1 MSGITSGTGIFSG
14 INSAQLI
21 QQLLQIEARP
31 QQLAQQRAVQIQAQ
45 QAVFLDLASKV
56 TAFKSLAATFKTS
69 KVFQSLAANS
79 SNQDVLTATADTT
92 ASPGS
97 YQFIVDRLV
106 STQQFLS
113 RGFANRDSAAIGMTS
128 MTVESARGRLDKDIA
143 LSDLNGGEGI
153 TRGRIIITASTG
165 SPVTVDLSRSAT
177 INDVLESING
187 SGASV
192 TASVRDGKLVI
203 KDTAGGVVRVDN
215 GTGSTTAAQL
225 GIAGV
230 GSGVTGELVGSTIY
244 HLGEATA
251 LSVFNDGNGVDVKAA
266 TGVGAF
272 NFKINIDRGSGSTE
286 VRVNLGDIYLPPPA
300 DPNVVAEGAVTTV
313 GGAIERMNDALEAA
327 GFNDVNARISSD
339 GTRLEIVD
347 SNGPTSTITVTEN
360 TGTTAKDLGLLGTTS
375 TSTLTG
381 SKVLAGMNSSL
392 LASLNGGSG
401 IAGDGALSFTARDGT
416 SFNLTIDTGASLD
429 SVMRQIETA
438 SGTGVNGQKRVSVT
452 LNSKGTGL
460 TITDN
465 TGLTASNLIITG
477 TSGSDTAASLGISTG
492 ATGVASASVDG
503 TNLQKRYLGRATLLS
518 AMDNGKGVGTGKFR
532 ITDSTGATAL
542 VELFATD
549 KTLGDVIDK
558 INSRGLAITARV
570 NANGDGLEIIE
581 NSGTNGSTKL
591 KVVDESGSA
600 AKSLNI
606 LGEATGTGAANKLN
620 GSYERT
626 ITFAATDT
634 LQQVVTKINAARG
647 GVSAS
652 IIRDGNGSAPY
663 KLAFSAEATG
673 TAGRMILDAGT
684 FDLGLASIDQ
694 GMDARVFFGS
704 SDPARGILIT
714 SSSNTLDNVVSGV
727 RIDLRATSATPV
739 QLTISRDMATVETK
753 IDEFLASFNE
763 MIDRI
768 DAQSKY
774 DAKTKK
780 AGILLGDSTAQTM
793 RREMYRVVQSKTI
806 GNVGRYDDLAD
817 VGITVGR
824 DGDLTVNKT
833 RLRAAI
839 SEDPAA
845 VDALFNAKTLKVPDT
860 SNPNA
865 PTPREEYTELG
876 ILGQI
881 DNVTKRY
888 ENSTDGVLVLKR
900 KTLEALQ
907 TSLSK
912 RIEEFDVR
920 LEARRVIL
928 TRQFT
933 AMEQTIGNLQ
943 SQQGFLSSIG

>member
-31 QQLAQQRAVQIQAQ
+31 QQLAQQRAVQVQAQ

-56 TAFKSLAATFKTS
+56 TSFKSLAATFKTS
-69 KVFQSLAANS
+69 KVFQSLAAAS

-106 STQQFLS
+106 STQQYLS

-153 TRGRIIITASTG
+153 TRGRIVITASTG

-187 SGASV
+187 SGAAV
-192 TASVRDGKLVI
+192 TASVRDGKLVV

-215 GTGSTTAAQL
+215 GTGSTTATQL

-244 HLGEATA
+244 HLGDATA

-266 TGVGAF
+266 TGVGAY

-286 VRVNLGDIYLPPPA
+286 VRVNLGDIYS
-300 DPNVVAEGAVTTV
+300 DSTTITEGAVTTV
-313 GGAIERMNDALEAA
+313 AGAIDRMNDALEAA
-327 GFNDVNARISSD
+327 GFNDVNAQISSD
-339 GTRLEIVD
+339 GTRLELVD
-347 SNGPTSTITVTEN
+347 SNGPTTTITVAEN

-381 SKVLAGMNSSL
+381 KKVLAGMNSTL

-401 IAGDGALSFTARDGT
+401 ITGDGVLNFTMRSGT
-416 SFNLTIDTGASLD
+416 TFNVTIDTAASLD
-429 SVMRQIETA
+429 SVIRQIEDA
-438 SGTGVNGQKRVSVT
+438 SRATPTGPNRVSVT
-452 LNSKGTGL
+452 LNAKGTGL
-460 TITDN
+460 TVTDN
-465 TGLTASNLIITG
+465 TGSTTSNLIITG
-477 TSGSDTAASLGISTG
+477 TSGSDTATSLGISTG
-492 ATGVASASVDG
+492 ASGVASTTVDG
-503 TNLQKRYLGRATLLS
+503 TNLQKRYLGRATLLTD
-518 AMDNGKGVGTGKFR
+518 MDNGKGVGTGRFR

-558 INSRGLAITARV
+558 INSRGLAITARI

-606 LGEATGTGAANKLN
+606 LGEATGTGASNKLN

-673 TAGRMILDAGT
+673 SAGRMILDAGS
-684 FDLGLASIDQ
+684 FDLGLTSIDQ

-704 SDPARGILIT
+704 SDPARGILVT

-727 RIDLRATSATPV
+727 RIDLKATSATPV
-739 QLTISRDMATVETK
+739 QLTISRDSATVEAK

-774 DAKTKK
+774 DTKTKK
-780 AGILLGDSTAQTM
+780 AGILLGDSTAQTL
-793 RREMYRVVQSKTI
+793 RREMYRVVQAKTI

-817 VGITVGR
+817 VGISVGR

-839 SEDPAA
+839 AEDPAA
-845 VDALFNAKTLKVPDT
+845 VDALFNAKTLRERDT
-860 SNPNA
+860 TNPNA
-865 PTPREEYTELG
+865 PATPDEYTQLG

-907 TSLSK
+907 TSLQK
-912 RIEEFDVR
+912 RIDDFDIR

-928 TRQFT
+928 SRQFT
-933 AMEQTIGNLQ
+933 SMEQTIGNLQ
-943 SQQGFLSSIG
+943 SQQGFLSSLG

>member
-31 QQLAQQRAVQIQAQ
+31 QQLAQQRAVQVQSQ

-56 TAFKSLAATFKTS
+56 TNFKSLAAAFKTA
-69 KVFQSLAANS
+69 KVFQSLSAAS
-79 SNQDVLTATADTT
+79 SNQDALTATADTT
-92 ASPGS
+92 ATPGS

-106 STQQFLS
+106 STQQFLT
-113 RGFANRDSAAIGMTS
+113 RGFANKDSAAIGMTS

-143 LSDLNGGEGI
+143 LADLNGGEGV
-153 TRGRIIITASTG
+153 TRGRIVITASTG

-177 INDVLESING
+177 VNDVLESING
-187 SGASV
+187 SGAAV

-215 GTGSTTAAQL
+215 GTGSTTATQL
-225 GIAGV
+225 GIAGS
-230 GSGVTGELVGSTIY
+230 GSGVTGELVGSTVY
-244 HLGEATA
+244 KLGDGTA
-251 LSVFNDGNGVDVKAA
+251 LSVFNDGNGVDVKGP
-266 TGVGAF
+266 TGVDAY
-272 NFKINIDRGSGSTE
+272 NFKLTIDRGSGPTE
-286 VRVNLGDIYLPPPA
+286 VRVNLGDVYLLA
-300 DPNVVAEGAVTTV
+300 NPNVVAEGAVTTV
-313 GGAIERMNDALEAA
+313 GGAIKRMNDALEAA
-327 GFNDVNARISSD
+327 GFNDVNAQISSD
-339 GTRLEIVD
+339 GTRLELID
-347 SNGPTSTITVTEN
+347 SNGPTTTITVAEN
-360 TGTTAKDLGLLGTTS
+360 TGTTAKDLGLIGTTS
-375 TSTLTG
+375 TSTITG
-381 SKVLAGMNSSL
+381 KKVLAGMNSTL
-392 LASLNGGSG
+392 LASLNGGAGITGNGVLNFTMRSG
-401 IAGDGALSFTARDGT
+401 TT
-416 SFNLTIDTGASLD
+416 FNVTIDTGASLD
-429 SVMRQIETA
+429 SVIRQIEDA
-438 SGTGVNGQKRVSVT
+438 SRATPTSANRVSVT

-460 TITDN
+460 TVTDN
-465 TGLTASNLIITG
+465 TGSTTSNLIITG
-477 TSGSDTAASLGISTG
+477 TNGSDTASSLGISTG
-492 ATGVASASVDG
+492 ATGVASATVTGSS
-503 TNLQKRYLGRATLLS
+503 LQKRYLSRATLLTD
-518 AMDNGKGVGTGKFR
+518 MDNGKGVGTGRFR
-532 ITDSTGATAL
+532 ITDSTGDTSL
-542 VELFATD
+542 VELLATD

-558 INSRGLAITARV
+558 INSRGLDVTARI

-581 NSGTNGSTKL
+581 NSGTNGSTKI
-591 KVVDESGSA
+591 KIADESGSA

-606 LGEATGTGAANKLN
+606 LGEATGTGASNKIN

-626 ITFAATDT
+626 ITFTATDT
-634 LQQVVTKINAARG
+634 LQQVVTKINAARA

-652 IIRDGNGSAPY
+652 IIRDGNGSAPF
-663 KLAFSAEATG
+663 KIAFSADATG
-673 TAGRMILDAGT
+673 SAGRMILDSGS
-684 FDLGLASIDQ
+684 FDMGLNTIDR
-694 GMDARVFFGS
+694 GADARVFFGS
-704 SDPARGILIT
+704 SDPARGVLVT
-714 SSSNTLDNVVSGV
+714 SSSNTLDNVISGV
-727 RIDLRATSATPV
+727 RIDLKSASTTPV
-739 QLTISRDMATVETK
+739 QLTVSRDLATVESK
-753 IDEFLASFNE
+753 IDEFIESFNE

-774 DAKTKK
+774 DTKTKK

-793 RREMYRVVQSKTI
+793 RREMYRVVQAKTV

-845 VDALFNAKTLKVPDT
+845 VDALFNAKTLRERDT
-860 SNPNA
+860 TNPNA
-865 PTPREEYTELG
+865 PTRPDEYTQLG

-907 TSLSK
+907 TSLQK

-928 TRQFT
+928 SRQFT
-933 AMEQTIGNLQ
+933 SMEQTIGNLQ
-943 SQQGFLSSIG
+943 SQQSFLSSIG